1 MIIDRARLLAYRKY
15 THSTK
20 SHPCLILKLGISL
33 ALLVPVAAN
42 AALSNRPGQSQLQ
55 SNTGTSINVLCPQM
69 GAAGGAAGTL
79 PPDQQALFEACR
91 RLVQT
96 ANDNDGTG
104 ASSFSLGLTDS
115 ELNAALQQV
124 AGEEGLTARS
134 FTTETSSGQVANVGL
149 RLTELRTGV
158 SGVSLAHLQM
168 DGGDASLLAYEQ
180 VVRQDGRRHG
190 GGASAD
196 SGFRVSRL
204 GAFMNG
210 LVSTGDKD
218 GTDKE
223 NGFDFDTWGI
233 TGGVD
238 YRFTGNF
245 VMGVAGSYNH
255 VDADYDKSATV
266 AGGNVDLDGYGAT
279 VYGTYY
285 LDRFYVE
292 GMAGYVSNDYDIK
305 RRVLYTSNTAQ
316 PGENTTAKAD
326 TDGDAVSFSGGAG
339 YNFNYKALSYG
350 PYTRVTYVDLDV
362 DDYQEKGAGGLN
374 ISVEDQS
381 ADSLTGVLGGQIA
394 YAMSQSFGVLVPQ
407 ARLEW
412 IHEFSNDADIVRT
425 RYVNDFTGTPL
436 LTRTDSLDSDY
447 GSLSL
452 GISAV
457 SKGGLQG
464 FLQYET
470 WLGLEDIS
478 EHIFTV
484 GGRWEF

>member
-1 MIIDRARLLAYRKY
+1 MIDHAGSLLNRKY
-15 THSTK
+15 NPYKKIQTPQVFASG
-20 SHPCLILKLGISL
+20 IALG
-33 ALLVPVAAN
+33 LLLPVVAD
-42 AALSNRPGQSQLQ
+42 AALSSRPGQSQLQ
-55 SNTGTSINVLCPQM
+55 SNTGGSINVLCPQM
-69 GAAGGAAGTL
+69 AAAGGSAGTL

-96 ANDNDGTG
+96 ANDIDGSG
-104 ASSFSLGLTDS
+104 SSGFSLGLNDG

-149 RLTELRTGV
+149 RLTELRTGA
-158 SGVSLAHLQM
+158 SGVSLANFQLN
-168 DGGDASLLAYEQ
+168 GRETSLLAYEQ
-180 VVRQDGRRHG
+180 AVRQDGRARG
-190 GGASAD
+190 GAASAD
-196 SGFRVSRL
+196 SGLRVSKL
-204 GAFMNG
+204 GAFING

-223 NGFDFDTWGI
+223 NGFDFDTLGI

-245 VMGVAGSYNH
+245 VMGVAGSYNR

-266 AGGNVDLDGYGAT
+266 AGGNVDLDGYGVT

-285 LDRFYVE
+285 IDSFYVE

-316 PGENTTAKAD
+316 PGENATAKAN
-326 TDGDAVSFSGGAG
+326 TDGDAISVSGGAG
-339 YNFNYKALSYG
+339 YTFNHRALSYG

-362 DDYQEKGAGGLN
+362 DGYTEKGAGGLN
-374 ISVEDQS
+374 VSVEDQS
-381 ADSLTGVLGGQIA
+381 ADSLTAVLGGQVA
-394 YAMSQSFGVLVPQ
+394 YAMSQGFGVLIPQ

-412 IHEFSNDADIVRT
+412 IHEFSNDADVVQT
-425 RYVNDFTGTPL
+425 RYVSDFTGTPL
-436 LTRTDSLDSDY
+436 ITRTDSLDSDY
-447 GSLSL
+447 GALSL

>member
-1 MIIDRARLLAYRKY
+1 MIDHAGFLVDRKY
-15 THSTK
+15 SPSVRCNPHRV
-20 SHPCLILKLGISL
+20 LGAGVVA
-33 ALLVPVAAN
+33 ALLVPATVS
-42 AALSNRPGQSQLQ
+42 AALSNRPGQSELQ
-55 SNTGTSINVLCPQM
+55 SNTGTAINVLCPQM
-69 GAAGGAAGTL
+69 GAAGGGAGTL

-104 ASSFSLGLTDS
+104 SSNFSLGLSDS
-115 ELNAALQQV
+115 DLNAALQQV
-124 AGEEGLTARS
+124 SGEEGLTARS

-158 SGVSLAHLQM
+158 SGVSLAHLQLK
-168 DGGDASLLAYEQ
+168 GNESSLLAYD
-180 VVRQDGRRHG
+180 RMAARDGRRG
-190 GGASAD
+190 GGAAGDD
-196 SGFRVSRL
+196 SGLRVSKL
-204 GAFMNG
+204 GAFING

-223 NGFDFDTWGI
+223 DGFDFDTLGI
-233 TGGVD
+233 TAGVD

-245 VMGVAGSYNH
+245 VMGVAGSYNR
-255 VDADYDKSATV
+255 VKADYDKSATV
-266 AGGNVDLDGYGAT
+266 AGGDVDLDGYGVT
-279 VYGTYY
+279 LYSTYY
-285 LDRFYVE
+285 LDSFYLE

-316 PGENTTAKAD
+316 PGENATAKAN
-326 TDGDAVSFSGGAG
+326 TDGDAVTLSGGAG
-339 YNFNYKALSYG
+339 YTFNHRALSYG

-362 DDYQEKGAGGLN
+362 DGYQEKGAGGLN
-374 ISVEDQS
+374 IAVEDQS

-394 YAMSQSFGVLVPQ
+394 YAMSQSFGVLVPR
-407 ARLEW
+407 ASLEW
-412 IHEFSNDADIVRT
+412 IHEFSSDADVVKT
-425 RYVNDFTGTPL
+425 RYVSDFTGTPL
-436 LTRTDSLDSDY
+436 ITRTDSLDSDY

-478 EHIFTV
+478 EHIFTA